1 MTKNNYHELTR
12 TQLFAHNAMQYE
24 TAKVDP
30 YDKNAGTGVM
40 GRVKD
45 VLSKNGHVV
54 NTISIDG
61 PSISLE
67 GKHGKSPPATII
79 GRSGSQKFAMRPDTE
94 SDFDI
99 EQYARSLNGRSDEFS
114 GIFGETWSQ
123 QFITGIDE
131 AEEFQSMFNKSN
143 LDDSI
148 WTDDG
153 KPKYSNGD
161 KFEQEHWEKWSTI
174 AKTIQTKD
182 LRNTNRDIFF
192 TELGSW
198 DHHNKM
204 KDGLRSQLRALNHG
218 LSLFVEQ
225 AKTDGSW
232 DDITVVIASDF
243 GRTFTPNR

>member
-67 GKHGKSPPATII
+67 GEHVKSPPVTIL

-99 EQYARSLNGRSDEFS
+99 EQYARSLMVDPMNLVEYSVKPGHNNSLRVLTRRKNFS
-114 GIFGETWSQ
+114 RCL
-123 QFITGIDE
+123 
-131 AEEFQSMFNKSN
+131 M
-143 LDDSI
+143 
-148 WTDDG
+148 
-153 KPKYSNGD
+153 KP
-161 KFEQEHWEKWSTI
+161 T
-174 AKTIQTKD
+174 
-182 LRNTNRDIFF
+182 
-192 TELGSW
+192 
-198 DHHNKM
+198 
-204 KDGLRSQLRALNHG
+204 
-218 LSLFVEQ
+218 
-225 AKTDGSW
+225 
-232 DDITVVIASDF
+232 
-243 GRTFTPNR
+243 